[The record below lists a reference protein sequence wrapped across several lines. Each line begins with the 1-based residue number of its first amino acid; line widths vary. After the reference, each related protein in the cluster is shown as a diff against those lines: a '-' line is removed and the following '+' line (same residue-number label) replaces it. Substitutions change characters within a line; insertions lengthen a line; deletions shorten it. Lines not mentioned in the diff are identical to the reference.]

1 MSRVRTRSRAA
12 LTRGW
17 GPLSP
22 PIVSSDIVVIVSL
35 QPPLCGYIHGV
46 VQGVKL
52 QSGKGFICTTIHIA
66 ISILRFLMMTERR
79 CLNGIARSS

>member
-1 MSRVRTRSRAA
+1 MSRSYEVKSR
-12 LTRGW
+12 LNKGL

-22 PIVSSDIVVIVSL
+22 PIVSSDIVITVL
-35 QPPLCGYIHGV
+35 QPIMRLYSWSCAGCCC
-46 VQGVKL
+46 KAA
-52 QSGKGFICTTIHIA
+52 KEFICTTIHIA